1 MLVFYLCKL
10 YLHSSLSVYA
20 MWYYPDQTAHSTT
33 QHLASM
39 SLTEDTPPSLLSVPQ
54 YVKKSS
60 LKKTSSI
67 EQGQGG
73 QGSSLTVK
81 GLGKRQ
87 KSFVQ
92 FDDNAVVIDDG
103 VSVGAD
109 KGKEKEKKGTCNK

>member
-1 MLVFYLCKL
+1 
-10 YLHSSLSVYA
+10 
-20 MWYYPDQTAHSTT
+20 
-33 QHLASM
+33 M
-39 SLTEDTPPSLLSVPQ
+39 SLIEDTPPSLLSVPQ
-54 YVKKSS
+54 EVKKSS

-73 QGSSLTVK
+73 QGSSLAVK

-103 VSVGAD
+103 AGGGAA
-109 KGKEKEKKGTCNK
+109 KGKEKEKKGKDHK

>member
-1 MLVFYLCKL
+1 MII
-10 YLHSSLSVYA
+10 
-20 MWYYPDQTAHSTT
+20 PDQPAHSTT

-39 SLTEDTPPSLLSVPQ
+39 SHAEDTPPSLLSVPHK
-54 YVKKSS
+54 VKKSS
-60 LKKTSSI
+60 LKTTSSI

-73 QGSSLTVK
+73 QGSSLAVK

-103 VSVGAD
+103 ASGGAA
-109 KGKEKEKKGTCNK
+109 KGKEKEKKGTSHK